1 MSALLGI
8 AAAATVLQLA
18 VDQGSLPPDV
28 SLPVVAKEVRAI
40 WKPLVDVVFTTDRG
54 SCVSCGD
61 RLALHITDAPPAE
74 GPDPEAIG
82 WIRFVDGRP
91 QPTVSIAA
99 APVRRV
105 LADGVWM
112 GRPLKTLPRGAQSR
126 FLSIAVGRAV
136 AHEIGHYVFRSPAH
150 HPQGLMRARFTL
162 RDFLDTNS
170 GHFRAMPL
178 LDARLE
184 TGTQTP

>member
-1 MSALLGI
+1 MAALLTI

-18 VDQGSLPPDV
+18 VDQASLPRDV
-28 SLPVVAKEVRAI
+28 SLPIVANEVRAI
-40 WKPLVDVVFTTDRG
+40 WKPLVDVVFTPEQG

-61 RLALHITDAPPAE
+61 RLELHITDAAPPA

-82 WIRFVDGRP
+82 WIHFVDGRP

-99 APVRRV
+99 ARVRQV

-112 GRPLKTLPRGAQSR
+112 GRPLKTLPRGAQAR

-136 AHEIGHYVFRSPAH
+136 AHEIGHYIFRSPAH
-150 HPQGLMRARFTL
+150 HPRGLMRARFTL
-162 RDFLDTNS
+162 RDFLDTDT
-170 GHFRAMPL
+170 GHFRPMPML
-178 LDARLE
+178 EARLE
-184 TGTQTP
+184 TGVEAP